1 MTGVNYV
8 EFALGLGT
16 GGSLIYSKPRT
27 SQLGKL
33 TIGKSTVRNVNEL
46 DTDVSTR

>member
-16 GGSLIYSKPRT
+16 NGSLIYSRPIT
-27 SQLGKL
+27 NHLGKL
-33 TIGKSTVRNVNEL
+33 TISKLTVRNVNEL
-46 DTDVSTR
+46 TGMHL

>member
-8 EFALGLGT
+8 EFAVGLRT
-16 GGSLIYSKPRT
+16 RGSFIYFGLST
-27 SQLGKL
+27 NQLSKL

-46 DTDVSTR
+46 DRYGSTR

>member
-16 GGSLIYSKPRT
+16 NGSFIYSKPILT
-27 SQLGKL
+27 NKL
-33 TIGKSTVRNVNEL
+33 TISKSTVRNVNEL
-46 DTDVSTR
+46 DRHVSTR